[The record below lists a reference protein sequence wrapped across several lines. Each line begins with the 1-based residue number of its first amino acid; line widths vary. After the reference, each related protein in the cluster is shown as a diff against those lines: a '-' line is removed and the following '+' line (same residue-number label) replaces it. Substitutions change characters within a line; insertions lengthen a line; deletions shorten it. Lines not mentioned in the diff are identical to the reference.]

1 MKHEPLNKM
10 AHAWFFCSV
19 YIPVKP
25 LDGNPTLLEWLG
37 LLPLPLYFLLTLFT
51 RLFDVHAA
59 NRAAGHSLCQPP
71 TILIP
76 MFVHVDGFKVL
87 VHVHRLERSAV
98 RDG

>member
-1 MKHEPLNKM
+1 M
-10 AHAWFFCSV
+10 AHAWFFLDSV
-19 YIPVKP
+19 YVPVKP

-37 LLPLPLYFLLTLFT
+37 LLPLPFYFLLTLFT

-59 NRAAGHSLCQPP
+59 NRAVGHSMCLPP

-87 VHVHRLERSAV
+87 VHVHRLERPAV